1 MGVWQVRSHELSSLL
16 LGIYKQISVWFG
28 RLKTSWINYK
38 NNWVGKE
45 WRFAH
50 EHSRWL
56 PRSVIMTTGTTVSM
70 VSLSARRIW
79 NSLSLQWGNKNIFRC
94 STNFIDQFW
103 ARLTNWGGIS
113 GLFFLNH
120 GEGLWVTEVWQ
131 GFSNLVTNKKSIKN
145 LLKYQDSL
153 DIFQGHNLCRKI
165 SEWWPFELGCVV
177 DNTLRRIY
185 WHRRNAPPER
195 ASSD

>member
-103 ARLTNWGGIS
+103 ARLTNWGGDIWVVLFESWWGPSSHRGLAGILKS
-113 GLFFLNH
+113 GH
-120 GEGLWVTEVWQ
+120 EQ
-131 GFSNLVTNKKSIKN
+131 KKHKKS
-145 LLKYQDSL
+145 
-153 DIFQGHNLCRKI
+153 FKI
-165 SEWWPFELGCVV
+165 SRFPWYIP
-177 DNTLRRIY
+177 
-185 WHRRNAPPER
+185 R
-195 ASSD
+195 A